1 MFHDA
6 TFDRPKPRILK
17 HFGYNHSIYMFKR
30 FIMNASLIDIAQLVQ
45 GTLVGGND
53 TISITCLSPIDEIL
67 PGSLVFAEG
76 ESNIKLA
83 ECSDA
88 AAILVNRQTQSSI
101 KPVIQVAHPF
111 KAFIKLLNYFYPP
124 KKAHPSIHPTAII
137 GEGVHLGEEVFIGP
151 YVVIESGSS
160 IGNHCVL
167 KSHIHIGHDV
177 HLGEHSIIHPH
188 VTIYD
193 NCHIGSRVIIHASTV
208 IGSDGFGYT
217 FVDGQHLKVPHVGHV
232 IIEDNVEIG
241 ANTAV
246 DRATLGA
253 TVLGQG
259 TKIDNLVQ
267 VAHSVKL
274 GKNNILC
281 GFTGIAGSTTSGD
294 NVIFAANVGV
304 SDHVRIDNN
313 VVLGARTGVPPHKH
327 LKEGTIYLGNPARPK
342 DLAIKHELGVNR
354 IPLIRKNIKNLIE
367 QVAVLEKK
375 LATNEVEE

>member
-1 MFHDA
+1 
-6 TFDRPKPRILK
+6 
-17 HFGYNHSIYMFKR
+17 
-30 FIMNASLIDIAQLVQ
+30 MNASLSEIAQLVQ
-45 GTLVGGND
+45 GTLVGSNN
-53 TISITCLSPIDEIL
+53 TAHVTRLSPLDEIL

-76 ESNIKLA
+76 EDNIKKA

-88 AAILVNRQTQSSI
+88 VAILVNQKTESSV
-101 KPVIQVAHPF
+101 KPVIQVSHPF
-111 KAFIKLLNYFYPP
+111 KAFIKLLGYFYPP
-124 KKAHPSIHPTAII
+124 KKIRPSIHPTAVI
-137 GEGVHLGEEVFIGP
+137 GEDVRLGEDVFIGP
-151 YVVIESGSS
+151 YVVVESGSS

-167 KSHIHIGHDV
+167 KSHIYIGHNV
-177 HLGEHSIIHPH
+177 FLGDHSTLHPH
-188 VTIYD
+188 VTVYD
-193 NCHIGSRVIIHASTV
+193 NCHIGAHVSIHASTV

-217 FVDGQHLKVPHVGHV
+217 FVDGKHLKVPHVGRV
-232 IIEDNVEIG
+232 VIEDDVEIG

-253 TVLGQG
+253 TVIGQG

-304 SDHVRIDNN
+304 SDHVRIDND
-313 VVLGARTGVPPHKH
+313 VILGARTGVPPNKH
-327 LKEGTIYLGNPARPK
+327 LKEGTVYLGNPARPK

-354 IPLIRKNIKNLIE
+354 IPLIRKNIKSLME

-375 LATNEVEE
+375 LLNNEVEK